1 MFKLFIPLFFFW
13 FFNLNALEFEQIE
26 EGIFVHYGKHED
38 NNFINKG
45 DISNITIIVGDE
57 SVLLVDVGGTP
68 TIGKEIKKYIKNKI
82 GLPISHIVI
91 THAHPDHFLGLSAF
105 KNSDVEII
113 GHKKILRSL
122 LLNFDFYKEQSLR
135 TTKDKSLTN
144 IENILPSTLV
154 EKTYSINIGNRKI
167 LIEAWPSG
175 HTDNDLSVFDIKSK
189 IFISENIF
197 IDRVPSISASIVGW
211 VKNLEEIMKRDIKL
225 IIPGHGISKNKNEA
239 IEPMLSYFKRIIN
252 EVREIH
258 KKNKDVDFAQKNVSR
273 NNLEN
278 WILFKE
284 YHKRNIT
291 RSFTELEW
299 E

>member
-1 MFKLFIPLFFFW
+1 MFKLFSIFFFLV
-13 FFNLNALEFEQIE
+13 FNANAFEFEQIE
-26 EGIFVHYGKHED
+26 EGVLVHYGKHED
-38 NNFINKG
+38 NNIINKG
-45 DISNITIIVGDE
+45 DISNITIIIGDE
-57 SVLLVDVGGTP
+57 SVLLIDVGGTP
-68 TIGKEIKKYIKNKI
+68 TIGKKIKKFVKEKI

-105 KNSDVEII
+105 KNLDIEII

-122 LLNFDFYKEQSLR
+122 LLNFDYYKEQSLR
-135 TTKDKSLTN
+135 TTKDTSLAN

-154 EKTYSINIGNRKI
+154 EKTHTINLGNRKI

-197 IDRVPSISASIVGW
+197 IDRVPSVSASIVGW

-225 IIPGHGISKNKNEA
+225 IIPGHGISKNKDEA
-239 IEPMLSYFKRIIN
+239 IKPMLSYFKRIMK
-252 EVREIH
+252 EVREVH